1 MTYKF
6 QAKMKALGLNDDN
19 ISAGL
24 KEKIKKFYAGVERYE
39 ALKEKM
45 NSNISADQKEAIRQE
60 LEDAN
65 IDAVDNKLTRDVEK
79 YHANK
84 DRYDSNAAR
93 LRQYHKGNNAGN
105 VSVKKQAPTPAP
117 VATKPV
123 EKPVSVKPAPAPV
136 VAAAQHQQ
144 QPQAQPAPAPPKPVE
159 KPVSVSRHEESAA
172 SNAGDVKGEEK
183 KSGFGAIAV
192 GIILAVVTGGIFL
205 GLKKSGKI

>member
-6 QAKMKALGLNDDN
+6 QSKMKALGLNDDN

-24 KEKIKKFYAGVERYE
+24 KEKIKKFYAGVERYN
-39 ALKEKM
+39 ALKDKM

-79 YHANK
+79 YYANK
-84 DRYDSNAAR
+84 ERYDTNAER
-93 LRQYHKGNNAGN
+93 LRQYQRGNNAGN
-105 VSVKKQAPTPAP
+105 VSVKKTAPAP
-117 VATKPV
+117 VAPKPA
-123 EKPVSVKPAPAPV
+123 EKPAPVKPAPAPV
-136 VAAAQHQQ
+136 VASVQQ
-144 QPQAQPAPAPPKPVE
+144 QQQSQPQPAPVPKPAE
-159 KPVSVSRHEESAA
+159 KPAPVPNHQQSAA

-183 KSGFGAIAV
+183 KSGVGAIAV
-192 GIILAVVTGGIFL
+192 GIILAVVTGGIFW